1 MIIDNRSNNLA
12 LGTFRNFLIEF
23 INQKNAL
30 CIMEIK
36 IGSIITVLIM
46 APFLSFNAFG
56 QMASIE
62 ISSYE
67 SNIGPSGKI
76 LVLGTINGATPYV
89 PVKLTVT
96 DPSGNVIYAPN
107 VAFDGNGNFKYMI
120 NPTLPQFAMGTY
132 TVTASHKD
140 STEGAQLQFVV
151 GAAGQSSPINDEA
164 DAVIPEFGA
173 LASVILSISIVG
185 IILMTARYK
194 GLGFP
199 RV

>member
-1 MIIDNRSNNLA
+1 MLSL
-12 LGTFRNFLIEF
+12 
-23 INQKNAL
+23 
-30 CIMEIK
+30 K
-36 IGSIITVLIM
+36 IGSIIAILLL
-46 APFLSFNAFG
+46 APFLLFNAFG

-76 LVLGTINGATPYV
+76 LILGTINGATQFV

-96 DPSGNVIYAPN
+96 DPSGNVIYAPSI
-107 VAFDGNGNFKYMI
+107 AIDGNGNFKYMI

-140 STEGAQLQFVV
+140 SADGAQFQFVV
-151 GAAGQSSPINDEA
+151 GTPSQSAPITEEA
-164 DAVIPEFGA
+164 DAVIPEFGP

-185 IILMTARYK
+185 IILMTARYR
-194 GLGFP
+194 GIGFP

>member
-1 MIIDNRSNNLA
+1 
-12 LGTFRNFLIEF
+12 
-23 INQKNAL
+23 
-30 CIMEIK
+30 
-36 IGSIITVLIM
+36 
-46 APFLSFNAFG
+46 
-56 QMASIE
+56 MASIE

-107 VAFDGNGNFKYMI
+107 VTFDGNGNFKYMI

-140 STEGAQLQFVV
+140 LAEDAQLQFVV
-151 GAAGQSSPINDEA
+151 GTVTSQPINDEA
-164 DAVIPEFGA
+164 DAVIPEFGPV
-173 LASVILSISIVG
+173 ASVVLSISIVG
-185 IILMTARYK
+185 IILLTARYK
-194 GLGFP
+194 GMGIP

>member
-1 MIIDNRSNNLA
+1 VYYRVLLA
-12 LGTFRNFLIEF
+12 L
-23 INQKNAL
+23 
-30 CIMEIK
+30 K
-36 IGSIITVLIM
+36 IGSIIGVLLL

-56 QMASIE
+56 QMATIE

-76 LVLGTINGATPYV
+76 LVLGTISGATPYV
-89 PVKLTVT
+89 PVKLSVA

-140 STEGAQLQFVV
+140 SADGAQFQFVV
-151 GAAGQSSPINDEA
+151 GTPSKSSPITEEA
-164 DAVIPEFGA
+164 DAVIPEFGP
-173 LASVILSISIVG
+173 LASVILSVSIVG
-185 IILMTARYK
+185 IILMTARYR